1 MRVPWNRPVGC
12 DAPRP
17 VAVRAAVRAL
27 LSGGRTHGS
36 ITGVILTRGARVT
49 GAVLSAVLA
58 VITACWLVR
67 DVDATGFG
75 QLWRYWSG
83 LYDEAPTRALPATSG
98 TDLVLF
104 VVYVAVTVAAL
115 RAASAASALV
125 VAGVVTLAVRLPG
138 LWTIGTRRM
147 ESAYSDD
154 LRSRALICAFVA
166 VAAAAAMIITAGA
179 GRRPPVDSYERTPAG
194 PGPGAG
200 VMGFLVLCAA
210 GAVLIAWEIRQMVRI
225 PELFPDWYVGGDRI
239 GQYLTGPPPGW
250 ATVTLALLCV
260 AAGISAAA
268 RAPHARPFGL
278 VAGAVLLPGG
288 VFGVVRMVHYE
299 TLQHFGD
306 LSTELQLSLL
316 STVFQ
321 VLAAVAALIALA
333 VPGPVR
339 APGQDPWTGS
349 GGPGWGPAPA
359 TPPHPGQGPGY
370 GYPQGGGGF
379 GPPPPPSQPPP
390 GW

>member
-1 MRVPWNRPVGC
+1 M
-12 DAPRP
+12 
-17 VAVRAAVRAL
+17 
-27 LSGGRTHGS
+27 
-36 ITGVILTRGARVT
+36 ILTRGARAT

-58 VITACWLVR
+58 VIVASWLIR

-75 QLWRYWSG
+75 QLWRSWSG
-83 LYDEAPTRALPATSG
+83 LYDAGLRVAPTTSG

-104 VVYVAVTVAAL
+104 VVYVAVAVAAL

-138 LWTIGTRRM
+138 LWTIGSRRM
-147 ESAYSDD
+147 EAAYSDD

-200 VMGFLVLCAA
+200 VLAFLALCAA
-210 GAVLIAWEIRQMVRI
+210 GVVLIAWEIRQVVRD
-225 PELFPDWYVGGDRI
+225 PGFFPDWYVGGDRVA
-239 GQYLTGPPPGW
+239 QYLTGPPPGW
-250 ATVTLALLCV
+250 ATVMLALLCV
-260 AAGISAAA
+260 VAGISAVA
-268 RAPHARPFGL
+268 RARHARPFGL
-278 VAGAVLLPGG
+278 VAAAVLLPGG
-288 VFGVVRMVHYE
+288 VFGVVRIVHYDMLE
-299 TLQHFGD
+299 HFGD
-306 LSTELQLSLL
+306 LSVELQLSLL
-316 STVFQ
+316 SSFFQ
-321 VLAAVAALIALA
+321 LLAALAALLALA

-339 APGQDPWTGS
+339 TPGQDPWA

-359 TPPHPGQGPGY
+359 APPYPGPRPGY
-370 GYPQGGGGF
+370 GYPQGGSGGF